1 MSCVFCK
8 IINKE
13 IPAEIVS
20 EDDEMVVFKD
30 IKPSAPVHLLIVPK
44 KHISSMN
51 EISDRDKG
59 LIGNLFLTARKM
71 AEETS
76 VKNSGYKLII
86 NTGRGGGQ
94 VIDHLHIHLQ
104 GGWK

>member
-1 MSCVFCK
+1 MSCVFCE

-20 EDDEMVVFKD
+20 EDDEIIVFKD

-51 EISDRDKG
+51 EISDEDKG

-71 AEETS
+71 AEETG
-76 VKNSGYKLII
+76 VKDSGYKLII

-94 VIDHLHIHLQ
+94 VIDHLHIHLH